1 MEHLAQ
7 DFAIRLN
14 CWCEQGLLALSEPR
28 RGLGQT
34 IATVATAPKY
44 LDNPKAMGM
53 KIWMTACADSKPAS
67 NGSLMRSY
75 PLGIIAASYN
85 SDEEAYRLAVEISR
99 TTHAEPRCSLACCTL
114 IAVLRGIL
122 RGEILNE
129 ADLDQSLARVTEHIQ
144 TNLGM
149 FGADFENE
157 NVQQWLQLD
166 EFKEHINSKATLES
180 LKLDENW
187 KIGYVYK
194 CLGAGILTLRLAMR
208 GPSRADTFE
217 NLMLTLTMEGGDADT
232 NGAVAG
238 ALLGAWLGESKL
250 PVAYTSKLNHYDWLH
265 RKAVRFVHASGIQ
278 DQDGAQSW
286 AEQSRDSDTDM
297 YGGRQPLTQQE
308 LYERAASAIE
318 MVNSKH
324 AQRKDEKD
332 TSHAQQ
338 NVSKG
343 WRSRIL
349 PKIK

>member
-7 DFAIRLN
+7 DFAMRLN

-34 IATVATAPKY
+34 IATVATAPEY

-67 NGSLMRSY
+67 NGSLMRAY
-75 PLGIIAASYN
+75 PLGVMAASYD
-85 SDEEAYRLAVEISR
+85 SEEEAYQLAVDISR

-129 ADLDQSLARVTEHIQ
+129 ADLDQTVTRVIEHIQ
-144 TNLGM
+144 ANLKMLGS
-149 FGADFENE
+149 DFEKE
-157 NVQQWLQLD
+157 NVQQWLHLD
-166 EFKEHINSKATLES
+166 EFKEHVNLGASFES
-180 LKLDENW
+180 LKLDETW

-217 NLMLTLTMEGGDADT
+217 NLMLALTMEGGDADT

-250 PVAYTSKLNHYDWLH
+250 PVAYTSKLHHYDWLH
-265 RKAVRFVHASGIQ
+265 RKAIRFVHASGIQ

-286 AEQSRDSDTDM
+286 AEKSQDNDTDM

-308 LYERAASAIE
+308 LFERESSVME
-318 MVNSKH
+318 MINSKH
-324 AQRKDEKD
+324 AQRKDEEA
-332 TSHAQQ
+332 SHVQSSL
-338 NVSKG
+338 SKG
-343 WRSRIL
+343 WTSRIL
-349 PKIK
+349 SKIK